1 VTSRV
6 FLAFCRDNQ
15 PVKIMKRIFG
25 LFLLVLAIVG
35 TVNFVRKFAQDK
47 DVQAQ
52 TQTSGSAAYQQGQK
66 IGKYSAPFLVVLLG
80 MYGLRLLLGSNES
93 TPAAPTIRRSP
104 TSPLPPLDDPS
115 LRGGSDTLASN
126 PARLRISAWPW
137 LAANSST
144 IYVALS
150 MAVVGLAVVFI
161 KFPIGAVLLVS
172 SGIFLFNEIREAKL
186 KFFGG
191 DVCPGIVLS
200 AQQNLVAVYT
210 DLSAM
215 GRQRPYPVIQIL
227 KQPLDRM
234 TTGPAHDGMRVA
246 TAALYYGDAKAAA
259 WKNFWPEVI
268 NCVVHDPAEIER
280 VFGSISEEEWQM
292 LDACLAQIPEAKLG
306 LHHISPASLAAVV
319 AEEAQAAYTSTESG
333 FAPTRPW
340 YKSPV
345 AVIAGAALGIV
356 AILTIGSII
365 IVAMNRPKPHTSPFP
380 THAPAAMQP
389 PMMPQAT
396 PPVQPSQNPA
406 MTAQPAAA
414 APAGQYA
421 VGSAVEANWA
431 GGWIPGK
438 ITRVNPGGFSV
449 MVQLADT
456 RFPHP
461 IVLSINQIRMK

>member
-1 VTSRV
+1 
-6 FLAFCRDNQ
+6 
-15 PVKIMKRIFG
+15 MKRIFG

-35 TVNFVRKFAQDK
+35 TVNFVRKLAQDK

-80 MYGLRLLLGSNES
+80 IYGLRLLLGSNES
-93 TPAAPTIRRSP
+93 TPAAPTNRRSP
-104 TSPLPPLDDPS
+104 ASPLPTPDDPS

-150 MAVVGLAVVFI
+150 VAVVGLAVVFI

-186 KFFGG
+186 KFYGG

-227 KQPLDRM
+227 KQPLGRM
-234 TTGPAHDGMRVA
+234 TTGPAYDGMRVA

-280 VFGSISEEEWQM
+280 VFGSISEQEWQK
-292 LDACLAQIPEAKLG
+292 LEACLAQMPETKLG
-306 LHHISPASLAAVV
+306 LHHLSPASLAAVV
-319 AEEAQAAYTSTESG
+319 PAEDQLAYASTETGYAPPKSWYLFPAAI
-333 FAPTRPW
+333 FAF
-340 YKSPV
+340 V
-345 AVIAGAALGIV
+345 VVGLIATLM
-356 AILTIGSII
+356 LTSII
-365 IVAMNRPKPHTSPFP
+365 IVAIARPKNRPVFP
-380 THAPAAMQP
+380 DHQPAFAQPTVVAPPTFAQPPQNPTMATPPTPIPPTAPAAQ
-389 PMMPQAT
+389 T
-396 PPVQPSQNPA
+396 
-406 MTAQPAAA
+406 
-414 APAGQYA
+414 GQYA

-449 MVQLADT
+449 MVQLADA

-461 IVLSINQIRMK
+461 IVLSIKQIRLK